1 MKIKVC
7 GMREANNISE
17 LVALPIDYIG
27 FIFYKKSKRYVAEK
41 VDALIPKQ
49 IKKVGVF
56 VNETTEKIEQIVQE
70 FDLDIIQLHGDETPE
85 FCQVLST
92 KGYTI
97 FKAFGID
104 AAFDF
109 EQLKAYEP
117 YCDYFL
123 LDAKGKS
130 YGGNGVQFDWQ
141 LLEHYTIKK
150 PFFLSGGIEVESI
163 PSIQKITHP
172 QLYGIDVNSKFEIA
186 PALKNIDKIKQAIAL
201 K

>member
-1 MKIKVC
+1 MKVKVC
-7 GMREANNISE
+7 GMRDVANINALTE
-17 LVALPIDYIG
+17 LPIDYIG
-27 FIFYKKSKRYVAEK
+27 FIFYKQSKRYVAER
-41 VDALIPKQ
+41 VDALIPKN

-56 VNETTEKIEQIVQE
+56 VNETVENIEQIVQAYS
-70 FDLDIIQLHGDETPE
+70 LNVIQLHGDETPE
-85 FCQVLST
+85 FCRRLHQ

-109 EQLKAYEP
+109 KQLTAYAP

-130 YGGNGVQFDWQ
+130 YGGNGVQFNWQ
-141 LLEHYTIKK
+141 LLEHYTVEK
-150 PFFLSGGIEVESI
+150 PFFLSGGIDAASI
-163 PSIQKITHP
+163 PTIQTIKHP
-172 QLYGIDVNSKFEIA
+172 QLYGIDINSKFEIS